1 MTVRISEAEDEA
13 STRLLLPGP
22 QQTHPGPAG
31 LPGGGGGDHS
41 YSGSV
46 TIIQRGDNNMS
57 TLMGSDMISVFYF
70 FTLHMVEVMG
80 NIIIVIHTY
89 TLSQQ

>member
-13 STRLLLPGP
+13 STRLQLPGHH
-22 QQTHPGPAG
+22 QAHPGPAD
-31 LPGGGGGDHS
+31 LHGGGGGDHS

-57 TLMGSDMISVFYF
+57 TLMVSDMILVFYF
-70 FTLHMVEVMG
+70 FILHMVEVMG

>member
-13 STRLLLPGP
+13 STRLHLPGP

-57 TLMGSDMISVFYF
+57 TLMGSDYAILISYF
-70 FTLHMVEVMG
+70 FSIFDMWL
-80 NIIIVIHTY
+80 Y
-89 TLSQQ
+89 R

>member
-13 STRLLLPGP
+13 STRLHLPGP

-31 LPGGGGGDHS
+31 LPGGGGGGHS

-57 TLMGSDMISVFYF
+57 TLMVSDMILVFYF
-70 FTLHMVEVMG
+70 FILHMVEVIG

-89 TLSQQ
+89 NVSQL